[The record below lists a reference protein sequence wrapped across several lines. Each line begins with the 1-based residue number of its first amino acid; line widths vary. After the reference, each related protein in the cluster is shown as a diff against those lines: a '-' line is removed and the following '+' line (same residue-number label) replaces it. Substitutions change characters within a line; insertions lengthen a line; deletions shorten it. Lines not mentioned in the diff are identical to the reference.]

1 MARGQAY
8 LDEFV
13 EIRVE
18 KVKEEQRIEE
28 GMERGEE
35 VVEERVETVGE
46 VEEVGEKFEE
56 SRKSKK
62 MNIIADLKDPEH
74 KSRCPY
80 CDEWVGRLH
89 GGALYLYVKRG
100 RLFALAD
107 MDHVYDNC
115 KHGLIENIKF
125 LYRMM
130 VDLKARGYRVFAVGK
145 AYDDDL
151 YAWVYGGGRDTEYEG
166 LKVLVFDAPKT
177 AEDFKKFS
185 YGLQMVSLSVVDE
198 ALKGMGVDGE

>member
-1 MARGQAY
+1 MPQSY

-18 KVKEEQRIEE
+18 RKEKLEE
-28 GMERGEE
+28 RVEGE
-35 VVEERVETVGE
+35 VVEERVEV
-46 VEEVGEKFEE
+46 VEEVKGVEEEFEE
-56 SRKSKK
+56 SRRSEK
-62 MNIIADLKDPEH
+62 MNVIADLKDPEH

-89 GGALYLYVKRG
+89 GGALHLYVKG
-100 RLFALAD
+100 DRLFALAD

-115 KHGLIENIKF
+115 KHGLIENIRF

-130 VDLKARGYRVFAVGK
+130 VDLQARGYRVFAVGK

-151 YAWVYGGGRDTEYEG
+151 YAWVYGSGRDVEYEG
-166 LKVLVFDAPKT
+166 LRVAVCKAPET
-177 AEDFKKFS
+177 AEDFERFS

-198 ALKGMGVDGE
+198 ALRGMRVEDV

>member
-1 MARGQAY
+1 MPQSY

-13 EIRVE
+13 EIKVE
-18 KVKEEQRIEE
+18 KKEKVEE
-28 GMERGEE
+28 GMERGGE
-35 VVEERVETVGE
+35 VVEERGE
-46 VEEVGEKFEE
+46 VVEEVKGVEEEFEE
-56 SRKSKK
+56 SRESEK
-62 MNIIADLKDPEH
+62 MNVIADLKDPEH
-74 KSRCPY
+74 RSRCPY

-89 GGALYLYVKRG
+89 GGALHLYMKRG

-115 KHGLIENIKF
+115 KHGLIENIRF

-151 YAWVYGGGRDTEYEG
+151 YAWVYGGGRDVEYEG
-166 LKVLVFDAPKT
+166 LRVAVCKAPET
-177 AEDFKKFS
+177 VEDFEKKIS
-185 YGLQMVSLSVVDE
+185 YGLEVVSLSVIEE
-198 ALKGMGVDGE
+198 ALKEIRIEDV

>member
-1 MARGQAY
+1 MARGQAF
-8 LDEFV
+8 LDQFV
-13 EIRVE
+13 EIEMEKKEKEEERREEEVE
-18 KVKEEQRIEE
+18 KVEAI
-28 GMERGEE
+28 
-35 VVEERVETVGE
+35 TE
-46 VEEVGEKFEE
+46 VEESKVEE
-56 SRKSKK
+56 ETITKADEVQKSKK
-62 MNIIADLKDPEH
+62 MNVVADVKDPEH

-107 MDHVYDNC
+107 MDHVYNDC
-115 KHGLIENIKF
+115 KHGLVENIKF

-130 VDLKARGYRVFAVGK
+130 ADLKARGLKVFAVGK

-151 YAWVYGGGRDTEYEG
+151 YAWVYGGGRDQEYDG
-166 LKVLVFDAPKT
+166 LRIAVFKAPKT
-177 AEDFKKFS
+177 AEDFERFS

>member
-1 MARGQAY
+1 MGRGQAY

-13 EIRVE
+13 KIEVERKERVE
-18 KVKEEQRIEE
+18 EEM
-28 GMERGEE
+28 GRGGE
-35 VVEERVETVGE
+35 VVEERVEVVE
-46 VEEVGEKFEE
+46 VVEEVGEELKE
-56 SRKSKK
+56 SKKSEK

-89 GGALYLYVKRG
+89 GGALYLYVKED

-107 MDHVYDNC
+107 MDHVYKDC
-115 KHGLIENIKF
+115 RHGLIENIRF

-130 VDLKARGYRVFAVGK
+130 ADLWARGFKVFAVGK

-151 YAWVYGGGRDTEYEG
+151 YAWVDGGGRDTEYEG
-166 LKVLVFDAPKT
+166 LKVSVFDAPET
-177 AEDFKKFS
+177 AEDFERFS